1 MGILKI
7 PDKEINKN
15 LFRQNIFTHSH
26 SGRGCQSPSFSSPC
40 RCVTF
45 GYIIKFVCRIKIG
58 FRQNIPYQNTV
69 FALDAV
75 KNAGASDIER
85 LFIQSLAD
93 RSARMNNG
101 KLLGAIAGLLDKRR
115 LKRMEYHAQRGR

>member
-1 MGILKI
+1 MGILKR
-7 PDKEINKN
+7 PDEEINKN

-26 SGRGCQSPSFSSPC
+26 SGRSSGFGSPC

-58 FRQNIPYQNTV
+58 FRQDIPYQNTV
-69 FALDAV
+69 YPLDAV
-75 KNAGASDIER
+75 KNAGESDIER
-85 LFIQSLAD
+85 LFIQSLTD

-101 KLLGAIAGLLDKRR
+101 KLLGTIAGLLDKRR